1 MAVIFQY
8 YRAVYGFQA
17 RSDIEISMAEGQIVP
32 VLQQHDL
39 DGNPDW
45 WLIEVDGNQG
55 YVPANYLYKVQWYTD
70 APYVAGAKLCLTPLV
85 IHLTI
90 CWICLTCFFMAT
102 SSN

>member
-1 MAVIFQY
+1 MHCKATCIFPTQFQLAQMAVVFQY

-17 RSDIEISMAEGQIVP
+17 RSDIEISMAEGQVVP

-55 YVPANYLYKVQWYTD
+55 YVPANYLYKVQ
-70 APYVAGAKLCLTPLV
+70 
-85 IHLTI
+85 
-90 CWICLTCFFMAT
+90 
-102 SSN
+102 

>member
-1 MAVIFQY
+1 MMVIFQY

-17 RSDIEISMAEGQIVP
+17 RSDIEISVAEGQVVP

-70 APYVAGAKLCLTPLV
+70 APYDAGAKLCLTPLV
-85 IHLTI
+85 IH
-90 CWICLTCFFMAT
+90 
-102 SSN
+102 